1 MVLCLIII
9 KNHIKILCGNLKEI
23 ILGKKMYYTMND
35 VPIGT
40 EMIIKKTNQKGVLKE
55 IIQFPTTFKLIIEN
69 DKLQNCLTHE
79 VEIIGWPPND

>member
-1 MVLCLIII
+1 
-9 KNHIKILCGNLKEI
+9 
-23 ILGKKMYYTMND
+23 MND